1 MQNEQKILSDG
12 TIGFLPHRLNRQPV
26 VVRGL
31 TADELWFATGA
42 SGIVGLLAG
51 IPPAM
56 LSGQVGMV
64 PTAILLVITLGI
76 FGGGGMLRRW
86 KRGRPDTWLNRQIQ
100 WQIRRRY
107 PVLADILGVSN
118 LISRSGRWS
127 TRRNTRQES
136 Q

>member
-1 MQNEQKILSDG
+1 
-12 TIGFLPHRLNRQPV
+12 
-26 VVRGL
+26 
-31 TADELWFATGA
+31 
-42 SGIVGLLAG
+42 
-51 IPPAM
+51 M
-56 LSGQVGMV
+56 LSGQVGVV

-100 WQIRRRY
+100 WQIRRSY
-107 PVLADILGVSN
+107 PVQADILGVSN